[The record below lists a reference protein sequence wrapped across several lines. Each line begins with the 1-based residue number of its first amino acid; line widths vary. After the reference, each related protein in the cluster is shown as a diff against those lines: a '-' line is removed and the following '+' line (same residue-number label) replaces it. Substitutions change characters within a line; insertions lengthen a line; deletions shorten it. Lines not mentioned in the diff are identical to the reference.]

1 MSMDN
6 TASKTKYSPWR
17 HFLHYMRSHGIVF
30 HVTATV
36 LWIWALSLL
45 VVFVMGF
52 FISITD
58 GTAYSL
64 DPSRVFPENFK
75 WTECFKNYV
84 TAFRTIEYNEVTF
97 FGMVFNSVWF
107 SIGCMACRLIATTF
121 ATYVIA
127 RYEFKGRKALYTFM
141 IIQLMIPTYT
151 GGVSN
156 YEYMWNIGLVNTPL
170 FLLSQFA
177 GHGYYFLVL
186 HSYFVGID
194 KSYDEAA
201 LLDGANDFQIF
212 LQIILP
218 ISRSAVLAI
227 GLMSFVNIWNDYMT
241 PILYMDNYPTL
252 MSGLFKYKT
261 VATYT
266 LDTPVY
272 FAGLLLAALPTGILF
287 TCFSGTLMK
296 NLTIGGIKG

>member
-1 MSMDN
+1 MS
-6 TASKTKYSPWR
+6 TESVKRVKYSPWQ
-17 HFLHYMRSHGIVF
+17 HFLQYMRSHGPVF
-30 HVTATV
+30 HIIATI
-36 LWIWALSLL
+36 LWVWALSLL
-45 VVFVMGF
+45 AVFAMGF
-52 FISITD
+52 LISATD
-58 GTAYSL
+58 GLAYAL
-64 DPSRVFPENFK
+64 DPGRVFPETF
-75 WTECFKNYV
+75 TLKNYV
-84 TAFRTIEYNEVTF
+84 KAYETIEYTDVTF
-97 FGMVFNSVWF
+97 VGMLFNSIWF
-107 SIGCMACRLIATTF
+107 SVGCMACRLLATTC

-127 RYEFKGRKALYTFM
+127 RYEFKGRKALYTFI
-141 IIQLMIPTYT
+141 IIQLMIPTYS

-156 YEYMWNIGLVNTPL
+156 YTYMWDLGLVNTPL
-170 FLLSQFA
+170 FLISQFA
-177 GHGYYFLVL
+177 GHGYYFLVM

-201 LLDGANDFQIF
+201 SLDGANDFQIF
-212 LQIILP
+212 CLVIMP
-218 ISRSAVLAI
+218 IARSAILAI
-227 GLMSFVNIWNDYMT
+227 GLMTFVDLWNEYMT
-241 PILYMDNYPTL
+241 PILYLDNYPTL

>member
-1 MSMDN
+1 MNNNDSV
-6 TASKTKYSPWR
+6 KKYSPLK
-17 HFLHYMRSHGIVF
+17 HFGQYMRSHGILF
-30 HVTATV
+30 HVVATI
-36 LWIWALSLL
+36 LWVWALSLL
-45 VVFVMGF
+45 AVFIMGF
-52 FISITD
+52 LISATD
-58 GTAYSL
+58 GIEYAMY
-64 DPSRVFPENFK
+64 PGRVFPKEF
-75 WTECFKNYV
+75 TLKNYV
-84 TAFRTIEYNEVTF
+84 TAFKTIEYNGVDF
-97 FGMVFNSVWF
+97 FGMVYNSVWF
-107 SIGCMACRLIATTF
+107 SVGCMACRLLATTC

-141 IIQLMIPTYT
+141 IIQLMIPTYS

-170 FLLSQFA
+170 FLISQFA
-177 GHGYYFLVL
+177 GHGYYFLVM

-194 KSYDEAA
+194 KAYDEAA
-201 LLDGANDFQIF
+201 ALDGANDFQIF
-212 LQIILP
+212 LQVILP
-218 ISRSAVLAI
+218 ISRSAILAI
-227 GLMSFVNIWNDYMT
+227 GLMTFVTIWNDYMT

-261 VATYT
+261 TATYT

-287 TCFSGTLMK
+287 TCFSGTLMR